1 MKQEEIGRSLLAA
14 FAQVPDRRS
23 VHGRRHPLPAILTL
37 ATAAMLC
44 GARSL
49 YAIAQ
54 WGRLQPAEVVRA
66 LGFTRARTPAVA
78 TLHYTFKTLDVE
90 AFEAALGGWAQQAV
104 GPPAAPRALAPTVAP
119 ELRALALDG
128 KGVRGMHGQHGEE
141 LPGVRL
147 VALYAVGAGLVLA
160 QAGGQDQ
167 EGDGRRQAGGGV
179 ECGPCPAARGI
190 PGGLSGHR

>member
-1 MKQEEIGRSLLAA
+1 MKQNEIGRSLLTA

-23 VHGRRHPLPAILTL
+23 VHGRRHPLPAILAL

-54 WGRLQPAEVVRA
+54 WGRLQPPEVVRA

-78 TLHYTFKTLDVE
+78 TLHYTFKLLDVE
-90 AFEAALGGWAQQAV
+90 AFEAALGRWAQQV
-104 GPPAAPRALAPTVAP
+104 GTPPASLPASLPAPPDRP

-128 KGVRGMHGQHGEE
+128 KGVRGIHGQHGEE

-147 VALYAVGAGLVLA
+147 VALYDVRAGLVLA
-160 QAGGQDQ
+160 QAGGQD
-167 EGDGRRQAGGGV
+167 
-179 ECGPCPAARGI
+179 P
-190 PGGLSGHR
+190 